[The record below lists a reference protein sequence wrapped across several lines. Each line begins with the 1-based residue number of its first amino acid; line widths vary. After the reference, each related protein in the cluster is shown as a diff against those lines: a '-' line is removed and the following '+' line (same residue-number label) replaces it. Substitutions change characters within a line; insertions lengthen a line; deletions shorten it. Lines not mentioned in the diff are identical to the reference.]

1 ARAAR
6 AAPTRRATATGR
18 GTSTSQVTSMGRV
31 TSEAGAPAWLAL
43 RSAALPLPPARQ
55 WAPPSFASSEARDLG
70 SVSPLGSSP
79 RSLVAPRLS
88 SRHGCRFRWGQIAAL
103 EPFERWFEMEHE
115 RTLPVTDDPREC
127 RTTRSSRFRQ
137 TTPLLL
143 EAETRAPPTAPSRG
157 CHFLARLP

>member
-1 ARAAR
+1 
-6 AAPTRRATATGR
+6 
-18 GTSTSQVTSMGRV
+18 
-31 TSEAGAPAWLAL
+31 
-43 RSAALPLPPARQ
+43 
-55 WAPPSFASSEARDLG
+55 EARDLG

-137 TTPLLL
+137 TTPLRL
-143 EAETRAPPTAPSRG
+143 EAETRAPPPAPSRR
-157 CHFLARLP
+157 CHFLARLPPRRHLWSIAQGRCRDLHAPRSIAGSIARIPIA